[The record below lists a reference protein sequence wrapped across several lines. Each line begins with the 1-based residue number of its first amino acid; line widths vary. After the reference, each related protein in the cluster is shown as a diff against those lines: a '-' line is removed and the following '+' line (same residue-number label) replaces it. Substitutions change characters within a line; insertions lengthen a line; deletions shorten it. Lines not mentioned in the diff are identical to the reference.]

1 MLHVLSLKSR
11 VTIINNLVVPTIWHK
26 VIALQPPRDLVANI
40 QKVLINFFWGGH
52 HWLKPDVLCRPR
64 HEGGQSVAHIQS
76 RIMTFRLMTI
86 KRLLYSEFAPWHPLT
101 NALLR

>member
-40 QKVLINFFWGGH
+40 QKVLINFFLG
-52 HWLKPDVLCRPR
+52 RPSLAQAR
-64 HEGGQSVAHIQS
+64 CVVQAPTRRWSKCGAHPKS
-76 RIMTFRLMTI
+76 NNGFSADDNKASTV
-86 KRLLYSEFAPWHPLT
+86 
-101 NALLR
+101 